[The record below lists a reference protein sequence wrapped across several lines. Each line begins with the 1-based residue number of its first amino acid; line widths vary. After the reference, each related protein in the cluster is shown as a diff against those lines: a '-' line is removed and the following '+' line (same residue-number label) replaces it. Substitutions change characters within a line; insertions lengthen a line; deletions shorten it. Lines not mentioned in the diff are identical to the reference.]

1 MGKNAIAYGLI
12 LYVVGMILW
21 NAAFTLPAVW
31 ASQGQMGLAA
41 PFYAAFSFTCHQ
53 LDHRS
58 LCYYP
63 EGEQIIADCKPKD
76 ANDFAHRNIEI
87 EDSAFGTGYKLAVC
101 SRDTAIYFAMFLGA
115 IAWIIVYRKN
125 LARDVWPHPRWLI
138 LSMVPIALDGGT
150 QILGL
155 RESTN
160 ELRIITGAIV
170 GFAVSFYLIPAMNQI
185 FNSIISDIFGIFA
198 KKG

>member
-1 MGKNAIAYGLI
+1 MNKKSIAYGLAI
-12 LYVVGMILW
+12 YVVGLLMW
-21 NAAFTLPAVW
+21 NAAYILPAVW
-31 ASQGQMGLAA
+31 ASEGEMGFAA

-58 LCYYP
+58 LCFYP
-63 EGEQIIADCKPKD
+63 GGEQIIADCKPKD
-76 ANDFAHRNIEI
+76 ANDFAHRDIVI
-87 EDSAFGTGYKLAVC
+87 EDSVLGTGYKLAVC
-101 SRDTAIYFAMFLGA
+101 SRDTAIYSAMLLGA
-115 IAWIIVYRKN
+115 VAWALRYSKDLGREI
-125 LARDVWPHPRWLI
+125 WPHPKWLV

-170 GFAVSFYLIPAMNQI
+170 GFAASFYLIPAMNQI
-185 FNSIISDIFGIFA
+185 FNPIISDILGIFS
-198 KKG
+198 KK